1 MRATL
6 RRLGV
11 AGGIS
16 TVDGSGLSPDDRIA
30 PVTLARLVSLAASPR
45 HPQLRSVITGLPVAG
60 FSGTLSVTENRFVTR
75 PSAPADG
82 LVRAKTG
89 TLDNVRALAG
99 LVIDKDRRLLSFAFM
114 VDRVPTATMTL
125 SESVL
130 DRLAAALARCGCR

>member
-1 MRATL
+1 MTK
-6 RRLGV
+6 
-11 AGGIS
+11 
-16 TVDGSGLSPDDRIA
+16 
-30 PVTLARLVSLAASPR
+30 
-45 HPQLRSVITGLPVAG
+45 
-60 FSGTLSVTENRFVTR
+60 
-75 PSAPADG
+75 PSSWADG